1 MPPASQ
7 LRMVQNDSSTDT
19 VSGVLPR
26 RQADLAAR
34 LAIQVDGLGHT
45 AAERQGD
52 GAVDGQHLR
61 TPGIGVEVVRHEVAD
76 AIRQR
81 TAAPGRL
88 AIVGTC
94 THADDWYRAS
104 RTENADRPTAAADY
118 LAVGSVEQGI
128 VSAEVQGT
136 EVSPRGG

>member
-1 MPPASQ
+1 
-7 LRMVQNDSSTDT
+7 MVQNDSSTDT
-19 VSGVLPR
+19 VSVYSPAGRPTLPR
-26 RQADLAAR
+26 AWPYRF
-34 LAIQVDGLGHT
+34 DGLGHT

-94 THADDWYRAS
+94 AHADDWYRAS

-118 LAVGSVEQGI
+118 LAVGGVEQGI
-128 VSAEVQGT
+128 VSTEVQGT
-136 EVSPRGG
+136 EVCPRGG